1 MPQVSAAFI
10 LLDDYFKGIVEP
22 KMKTVE
28 LSVRMFFFG
37 STVPLNALWVI
48 TLMGSCIDLF
58 IFVLAFANSLC
69 QELERH
75 RLDMVWV
82 CLLLNI

>member
-10 LLDDYFKGIVEP
+10 LSYDYFKGIVEP
-22 KMKTVE
+22 IVE
-28 LSVRMFFFG
+28 VSVRMFFFG

-48 TLMGSCIDLF
+48 TLMGSCIDLL